1 MVLKRVK
8 NSDMEALRRITG
20 ANLVSN
26 LKELLPHDLGSA
38 ESVLEKKFGE
48 YPCVCVSDS
57 RAKSVTAILRGA
69 TGHTV
74 DELERAFDDVIG
86 VVTLSEESKIMVAG
100 GGSAYAHLARVLRNK
115 ASDAPGRQA
124 MAVES
129 FANALES
136 IPWTLAENAGVD
148 PVDAI
153 LELKGAGVNDGISI
167 DGDVKDMRELSV
179 VEPRRIIRTA
189 ISSAVEASTLI
200 LRI

>member
-1 MVLKRVK
+1 
-8 NSDMEALRRITG
+8 
-20 ANLVSN
+20 
-26 LKELLPHDLGSA
+26 
-38 ESVLEKKFGE
+38 
-48 YPCVCVSDS
+48 
-57 RAKSVTAILRGA
+57 
-69 TGHTV
+69 
-74 DELERAFDDVIG
+74 
-86 VVTLSEESKIMVAG
+86 MVAG

-129 FANALES
+129 FASALES

-200 LRI
+200 LRIDDVISMKKVGGDMMPPPPMMGMR